1 MTSVFCG
8 LPLAMV
14 ITFAAAAAHGQQPP
28 PAPTAPG
35 DTLDGEKLFATSCGF
50 CHQDG
55 GRAPGRGPKLA
66 GTERTD
72 DELLRRIRVGK
83 EGAMPG
89 YGRAFTDAQLRS
101 LLAYIRSLKD
111 EGR

>member
-1 MTSVFCG
+1 M
-8 LPLAMV
+8 AM
-14 ITFAAAAAHGQQPP
+14 TFAAAAAPGQQP
-28 PAPTAPG
+28 A

-55 GRAPGRGPKLA
+55 GRAAGRGPKLA

-72 DELLRRIRVGK
+72 EELLRRIRVGK

-89 YGRAFTDAQLRS
+89 YGRAFTDAQLRA
-101 LLAYIRSLKD
+101 LLAYIRNLKD